1 MTEMKAYFPTL
12 EALDAFL
19 EEMANRPCEAP
30 ELSELD
36 HGLQCAE
43 VLKAMR
49 PDDVELQ
56 VAGLLHD
63 VAHGLCHIRDHA
75 EFGAHALRDVM
86 NDRVNA
92 LVALHVAAKRYLVTT
107 ERAYRDRLSPTS
119 LRSFEL
125 QGGDMNAAEITQFA
139 SDPHRDD
146 ALRLREADDAAKVV
160 GKAVPGLDAWRDA
173 LRACARR
180 A

>member
-1 MTEMKAYFPTL
+1 MTETKSHFPTL
-12 EALDAFL
+12 EALDAYL

-36 HGLQCAE
+36 HGLQCAA
-43 VLKAMR
+43 VLKAMK

-75 EFGAHALRDVM
+75 EFGADALRGLM

-92 LVALHVAAKRYLVTT
+92 LVALHVAAKRYMVTT
-107 ERAYRDRLSPTS
+107 QPDYRQCLSPTS
-119 LRSFEL
+119 VRSFEA
-125 QGGDMNAAEITQFA
+125 QGGDMTAEEVARFA
-139 SDPHRDD
+139 EDPHRDD
-146 ALRLREADDAAKVV
+146 ALLLREADDAAKVL
-160 GKAVPGLDAWRDA
+160 GKIVPGLETWRDA
-173 LRACARR
+173 LRACAR
-180 A
+180 AA